1 MQSKRENGS
10 EMSDRAVPKWDEEI
24 AQITELRR
32 QRILQTARQLFFDRG
47 YVAVSMDELGTASG
61 ISGPALYRYFRSKQ
75 DILASVLSQAADDM
89 LGEQRPPADGT
100 PAERLEALVDLLV
113 RRIIQNREIALI
125 HARDEANLRPEDRDR
140 LAAVQTRLRT
150 VWTNALA
157 AARRDLAPDDLPV
170 MIEAA
175 IWMVRSS
182 AYAATPDDDDDR
194 VIRVLRTMV
203 LDALLGPH
211 RSDRD
216 P

>member
-1 MQSKRENGS
+1 
-10 EMSDRAVPKWDEEI
+10 MSDRALPTWDEEI

-32 QRILQTARQLFFDRG
+32 QRILDTARTLFFERG
-47 YVAVSMDELGTASG
+47 YAAVSMDELGAAAG

-89 LGEQRPPADGT
+89 LGEQQLPAAGS
-100 PAERLEALVDLLV
+100 PQERLRALVELLV
-113 RRIIQNREIALI
+113 RRIVQNREVALI
-125 HARDEANLRPEDRDR
+125 HSRDEANLRPEDRDR

-150 VWTNALA
+150 VWTDALA
-157 AARRDLAPDDLPV
+157 AARPDLPAEDLPV

-175 IWMVRSS
+175 IWMMRSS
-182 AYAATPDDDDDR
+182 AYGATPVGDDR
-194 VIRVLRTMV
+194 VVRVLRTMV